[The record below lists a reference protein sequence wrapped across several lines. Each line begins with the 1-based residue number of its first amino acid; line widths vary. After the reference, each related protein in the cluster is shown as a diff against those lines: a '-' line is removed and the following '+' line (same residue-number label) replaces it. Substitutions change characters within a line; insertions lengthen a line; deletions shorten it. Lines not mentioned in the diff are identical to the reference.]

1 MVEDWQRII
10 QVHSLVLSPE
20 EDVHT
25 WLKYAALCRKSS
37 RLVSTYLS
45 VLNFAFIIII

>member
-1 MVEDWQRII
+1 MIQGCQRLVEDWQRII

-20 EDVHT
+20 EDMHT

-37 RLVSTYLS
+37 RLVHIS
-45 VLNFAFIIII
+45 